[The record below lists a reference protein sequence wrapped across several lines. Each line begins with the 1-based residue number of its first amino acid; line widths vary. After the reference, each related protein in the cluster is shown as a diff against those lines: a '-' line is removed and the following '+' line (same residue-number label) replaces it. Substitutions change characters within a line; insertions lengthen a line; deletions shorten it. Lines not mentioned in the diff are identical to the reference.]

1 MAKLLCALV
10 FAGLVFQA
18 SAWDWNPTHWI
29 PNISIPNPF
38 KWISNH
44 TGWISKLNPLNWFG
58 GNCDHC
64 SLQAFPGP
72 CYGWIDR
79 FYYDVNL
86 GICKPFKYSG
96 CKGNKNNFLTTED
109 CEKSCRKH

>member
-72 CYGWIDR
+72 GLRKELQETLKDTITKR
-79 FYYDVNL
+79 
-86 GICKPFKYSG
+86 
-96 CKGNKNNFLTTED
+96 
-109 CEKSCRKH
+109 CRLVQ